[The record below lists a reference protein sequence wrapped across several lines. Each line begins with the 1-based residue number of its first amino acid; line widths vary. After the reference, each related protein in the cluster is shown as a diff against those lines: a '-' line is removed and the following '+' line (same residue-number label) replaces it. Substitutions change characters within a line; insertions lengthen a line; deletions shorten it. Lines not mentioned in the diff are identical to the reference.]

1 MLGRG
6 KTSDLPTGGQETQ
19 SREDPQ
25 PRPLHQKRH
34 LFDPR
39 VAGGK
44 PTEFCFALLDQRF
57 KGLVQAHRLL
67 DPEFLGK
74 RQIQSQPPFS
84 LVDSK
89 RCAWRRIE
97 MVALKNT
104 VQTILSLRS
113 RLYQSVAMR
122 HQSTQLAHCLW
133 RHPHRRNEMGRKS
146 SWPI

>member
-1 MLGRG
+1 MQVRKARDLGRERE
-6 KTSDLPTGGQETQ
+6 K
-19 SREDPQ
+19 SREDG
-25 PRPLHQKRH
+25 LLSKCHCS
-34 LFDPR
+34 
-39 VAGGK
+39 A
-44 PTEFCFALLDQRF
+44 EFCFALLNQRF

-74 RQIQSQPPFS
+74 RQIQSKPPFS

-89 RCAWRRIE
+89 RCAWRRSE
-97 MVALKNT
+97 SVALKNT

-113 RLYQSVAMR
+113 LLDQSVAMR

-146 SWPI
+146 TWPI